1 MVDSTGT
8 RRSAKPRVDA
18 FTFVLHWA
26 LVAVLAI
33 SLLTGLRIAADYN
46 ESIAGRLAS
55 SLDWLL
61 LKGRVIDWHVIA
73 GWTLTFISISYAAFV
88 WRSRQAMRVKL
99 DRAVLRNLAQ
109 ARRTGRIWSSVSAW
123 LAINVVVYQVAFTL
137 IALMAATGWMLYSG
151 VRLGLSAHTIST
163 VHGIAA
169 WSFIVYVAL
178 HVLTQL
184 KAGNF
189 WKIFRPRLDYTVAAG
204 LAVVLSA
211 TAVAA
216 AYLADRGGLDELRI
230 AKVEV
235 APVLDGDGSDAAW
248 RKARAVAVHTAR
260 GANLRNGEVTVDVRA
275 VHDAERVYLQ
285 FRWADPQRSQKHLPL
300 VKTEAGWRVLQSAYE
315 TNDETGYYE
324 DKLAVLLSRRAA
336 LATGTVHL
344 GQDLVEGPHQPI
356 TRGLHFTDDG
366 SIADLWHWKSVRT
379 GGMTPGFADDN
390 YFGPPMPSTT
400 PKVRYTGG
408 YTQDPKQS
416 GGYTLNFTKVDPDK
430 PLGDTLVV
438 PKFLPG
444 SPEVF
449 ARMGAL
455 DLDQEASDAG
465 VWFMDAA
472 ETVPYDPALDDYPVG
487 TVLPGVVIDGPFTGD
502 RGDVLAAG
510 QWRDGHWTVE
520 MSRLLDTGS
529 QLDLPLA
536 HGQELYL
543 WVSVFNHNQTRH
555 SQHLHPVRLAL
566 D

>member
-1 MVDSTGT
+1 MVDWTGT

-73 GWTLTFISISYAAFV
+73 GWTLTFIAISYAAFV

-151 VRLGLSAHTIST
+151 VRLGLSAHTVST

-169 WSFIVYVAL
+169 WSFILYVVL
-178 HVLTQL
+178 HISTQL

-204 LAVVLSA
+204 IAVVMSA
-211 TAVAA
+211 TAVTA
-216 AYLADRGGLDELRI
+216 AYLADRGGFGELRI
-230 AKVEV
+230 AKIQV
-235 APVLDGDGSDAAW
+235 APVLDGDAGDAAW
-248 RKARAVAVHTAR
+248 REARAVAIHTTR
-260 GANLRNGEVTVDVRA
+260 GANLPKGEVTVHIKA
-275 VHDAERVYLQ
+275 VHDGERVYLQ

-300 VKTEAGWRVLQSAYE
+300 VKTEAGWRILQTAYE
-315 TNDETGYYE
+315 TNDETAYYE

-379 GGMTPGFADDN
+379 GGMSPGFADDN

-416 GGYTLNFTKVDPDK
+416 GGYTLNWTKVVPDK

-444 SPEVF
+444 SPEVL
-449 ARMGAL
+449 ARMGAA
-455 DLDQEASDAG
+455 DLDTEASDAG
-465 VWFMDAA
+465 IWFMDAA
-472 ETVPYDPALDDYPVG
+472 EAVPYAPELDNHPVG
-487 TVLPGVVIDGPFTGD
+487 TVLPGVVIDGPFKGD

-529 QLDLPLA
+529 QFDVPLA
-536 HGQELYL
+536 HGQVTYL
-543 WVSVFNHNQTRH
+543 WASVFNHNQTRH
-555 SQHLHPVRLAL
+555 SQHLHPVRLVL

>member
-1 MVDSTGT
+1 MVDSAGTG
-8 RRSAKPRVDA
+8 RSAKLRTDA

-26 LVAVLAI
+26 LVAVLVI
-33 SLLTGLRIAADYN
+33 SLLTGLRIAADYD

-55 SLDWLL
+55 SIDWLL

-73 GWTLTFISISYAAFV
+73 GWTLTFVSISYAAFV

-99 DRAVLRNLAQ
+99 DRTVLRSIAQ
-109 ARRTGRIWSSVSAW
+109 ARRSGRLWSSISAW
-123 LAINVVVYQVAFTL
+123 FAINVVVYQMAFAL
-137 IALMAATGWMLYSG
+137 IALMALTGWMLYSG
-151 VRLGLSAHTIST
+151 VRFGLSAYTVST

-169 WSFIVYVAL
+169 WSFILYVVL

-204 LAVVLSA
+204 IAVVMSA
-211 TAVAA
+211 TAVTA
-216 AYLADRGGLDELRI
+216 AYLADRGGLGELRI
-230 AKVEV
+230 AKVQV
-235 APVLDGDGSDAAW
+235 APVLDGDASDAAW
-248 RKARAVAVHTAR
+248 RKARTVAIHTMR
-260 GANLRNGEVTVDVRA
+260 GANLPNGEVTVHVGA
-275 VHDAERVYLQ
+275 VHDGERVYLK

-300 VKTEAGWRVLQSAYE
+300 VKTEAGWRVRQSAYE
-315 TNDETGYYE
+315 TNDETAYYE

-379 GGMTPGFADDN
+379 GGMSPGFADDD
-390 YFGPPMPSTT
+390 YFGPPMPSNT

-416 GGYTLNFTKVDPDK
+416 GGYTLNWTKVDPDK

-438 PKFLPG
+438 PKFLRG
-444 SPEVF
+444 SPEVL
-449 ARMGAL
+449 ARMGEPAL
-455 DLDQEASDAG
+455 DPEAGDAG
-465 VWFMDAA
+465 VWFMNAA
-472 ETVPYDPALDDYPVG
+472 EAVPYDPELDDYPVG

-510 QWRDGHWTVE
+510 QWREGHWTVE

-529 QLDLPLA
+529 QFDLPLA
-536 HGQELYL
+536 PGRDAYL
-543 WVSVFNHNQTRH
+543 WVAVFNHNQTRH
-555 SQHLHPVRLAL
+555 SQHLHPVRLVL